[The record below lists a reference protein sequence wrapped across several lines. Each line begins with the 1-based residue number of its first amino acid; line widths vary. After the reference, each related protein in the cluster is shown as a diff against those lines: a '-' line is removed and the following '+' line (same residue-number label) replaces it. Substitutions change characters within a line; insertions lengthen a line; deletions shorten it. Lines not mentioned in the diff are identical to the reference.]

1 MTLNE
6 YQNRINEMSNDMWE
20 FYDNSR
26 EMPYTSQLFD
36 AWQSLSNVST
46 SISKLKTEIINE
58 YKVTNAN

>member
-6 YQNRINEMSNDMWE
+6 YQNRIDEMAHNMWLL
-20 FYDNSR
+20 YDDTRS
-26 EMPYTSQLFD
+26 MPYTSQLFD

-46 SISKLKTEIINE
+46 SISELKTEIINE